1 MSEATEPE
9 KPELNPR
16 ALTAHEQG
24 SEIPLGWKPT
34 ATEPVPVVRCVQ
46 IKRDGDRCKNWSL
59 RGYTKCRKH
68 AGPQYLMK
76 DGNVQK
82 YAEAVIEAARLRLI
96 DSSDMALDTL
106 LELAQPGTS
115 EGIRLKAATEVLDR
129 AGVRGGFEV
138 KVEQNVNVSAG
149 DEIAK
154 RLENLAKGAAT
165 VEQMR
170 AKAAA
175 GLLDSEEDDIVDGE
189 VVDDEPEQGTLF

>member
-1 MSEATEPE
+1 MSEAAIEAPEPE
-9 KPELNPR
+9 EQALNPR

-68 AGPQYLMK
+68 AGPGYAMK

-106 LELAQPGTS
+106 IELAQPGTS

-129 AGVRGGFEV
+129 SGIRGGFEV
-138 KVEQNVNVSAG
+138 KVDQQVTVNAA
-149 DEIAK
+149 DEIQA
-154 RLENLAKGAAT
+154 RLAKLKAGADA
-165 VEQMR
+165 VQRM
-170 AKAAA
+170 KDAAA
-175 GLLDSEEDDIVDGE
+175 SEDDEEILDGE
-189 VVDDEPEQGTLF
+189 VVEDEQDTLF